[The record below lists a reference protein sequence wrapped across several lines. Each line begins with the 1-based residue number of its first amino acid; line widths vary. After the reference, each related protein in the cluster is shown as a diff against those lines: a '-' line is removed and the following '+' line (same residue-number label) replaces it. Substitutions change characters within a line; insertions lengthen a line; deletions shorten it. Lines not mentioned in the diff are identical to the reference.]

1 MAVNPI
7 EKVLDFAIANEQ
19 QAVRFYTK
27 LADQA
32 ARPPMRQVFL
42 DFADEERRHEAALR
56 EMKLGKRMLPLE
68 SEVQTLGLADNLRMD
83 VINLSEDMDYQQ
95 ALILAMKSEKA
106 AFRLYQKL
114 SEAVHDP
121 GVKELFLRLAQEE
134 ARHKLR
140 FEIEYDDAYLTE
152 D

>member
-19 QAVRFYTK
+19 HAVRFYTK
-27 LADQA
+27 LAEQA
-32 ARPPMRQVFL
+32 TRPPMRQVFL
-42 DFADEERRHEAALR
+42 DFADEERRHEAALL
-56 EMKLGKRMLPLE
+56 EMKKGKQLPPLDDKI
-68 SEVQTLGLADNLRMD
+68 QTLGLADNLRMD
-83 VINLSEDMDYQQ
+83 VIDLSEEMDYQQ

-114 SEAVHDP
+114 SDAVHDP

-140 FEIEYDDAYLTE
+140 FEIEYDDAFLKE